1 MAMVTKISQLDPD
14 KDYTYADY
22 LTWKFDEAVE
32 LIKGKILKMSPAP
45 RTRHQRI
52 SFSLSGKF
60 FNYFNLDSC
69 DVFSAPFDVRLYDKT
84 KSQKANKE
92 IHTVVQP
99 DLCVICDENK
109 IDEYGCVGAPD
120 LIVEILSPGNSTK
133 EMRTKYNLYEESGVR
148 EYWVADPEHQTI
160 HLFYADEQDKYQLS
174 KIYVYEDI
182 LQSVIFPELTI
193 NLKEVFPEET
203 F

>member
-1 MAMVTKISQLDPD
+1 MAVITDISQLDPG

-52 SFSLSGKF
+52 LRNLNIL
-60 FNYFNLDSC
+60 FNSVMNFEQCEYFI
-69 DVFSAPFDVRLYDKT
+69 APFDVRLYDKT
-84 KSQKANKE
+84 KSQKARKE

-99 DLCVICDENK
+99 DLCIICDQNK
-109 IDEYGCVGAPD
+109 IDEYGCIGAPD

-133 EMRTKYNLYEESGVR
+133 EMRTKFNLYEESGVR

-182 LQSVIFPELTI
+182 LQSVIFPELTVD
-193 NLKEVFPEET
+193 LKDVFPEET

>member
-1 MAMVTKISQLDPD
+1 MAVITDISQLDPD
-14 KDYTYADY
+14 SKYTYTDY
-22 LTWKFDEAVE
+22 LTWEFDEAVE
-32 LIKGKILKMSPAP
+32 LIKGKILKISPAP

-52 SFSLSGKF
+52 SFYLSGKF

-69 DVFSAPFDVRLYDKT
+69 DVFSAPFDVRLFDKT
-84 KSQKANKE
+84 KSEKARKE
-92 IHTVVQP
+92 IHTVVQT
-99 DLCVICDENK
+99 DLSVICDQNK
-109 IDEYGCVGAPD
+109 IDEYGCIGAPD

-133 EMRTKYNLYEESGVR
+133 EMRTKFNLYEESGVR

-174 KIYVYEDI
+174 KIYLYEDV
-182 LQSVIFPELTI
+182 LQSVIFPELKI
-193 NLKEVFPEET
+193 NLKGVFPEEA